1 MHRWLLVPVATLAM
15 AMAACSPEQRAM
27 KKLAGDYRWELTG
40 DGWQVSRTLT
50 LRADGTASMLVESN
64 LGGRPSSG
72 SMSGTYAVNELTLT
86 TRLKDEGPLKYT
98 ISGDTLFPQLAQ
110 REAMMSQMLG
120 RRASDNLGEQ
130 AMVRVR

>member
-1 MHRWLLVPVATLAM
+1 MRRTLTLTLIAM
-15 AMAACSPEQRAM
+15 TAACSPEQRAM
-27 KKLAGDYRWELTG
+27 KRLAGNYRWQLAG

-50 LRADGTASMLVESN
+50 LRADGTATMSTESDI
-64 LGGRPSSG
+64 GGRPVSG
-72 SMSGTYAVNELTLT
+72 SDAGTYAVHELTLT
-86 TRLKDEGPLKYT
+86 TRMTDQGVLKYT

>member
-1 MHRWLLVPVATLAM
+1 MRRIPAMLITLA
-15 AMAACSPEQRAM
+15 AASAACSPEQRAM
-27 KKLAGDYRWELTG
+27 KQLAGNYRWELAG
-40 DGWQVSRTLT
+40 DGWQVSRLLT
-50 LRADGTASMLVESN
+50 LRADGTASMLVQSDV
-64 LGGRPSSG
+64 GGRPV
-72 SMSGTYAVNELTLT
+72 SGTSTGTYTVHELTLT
-86 TRLKDEGPLKYT
+86 TRLKDEGVLKYT